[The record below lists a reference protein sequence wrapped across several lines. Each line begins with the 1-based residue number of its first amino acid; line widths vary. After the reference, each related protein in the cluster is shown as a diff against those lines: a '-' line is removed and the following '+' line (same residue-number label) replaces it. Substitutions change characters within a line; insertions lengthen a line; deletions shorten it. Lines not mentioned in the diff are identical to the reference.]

1 MKTQRVANLITDI
14 FHLAGVR
21 RIYGVR
27 RALDCRE
34 VIEHLTA
41 EFQCP
46 LSGVKRTSGN
56 VIGPSAE
63 L

>member
-14 FHLAGVR
+14 LYSAGVR

-34 VIEHLTA
+34 VMNRDG
-41 EFQCP
+41 FCC
-46 LSGVKRTSGN
+46 SR
-56 VIGPSAE
+56 
-63 L
+63 

>member
-46 LSGVKRTSGN
+46 LLGGKADVRQCDWT
-56 VIGPSAE
+56 VC
-63 L
+63 

>member
-14 FHLAGVR
+14 LYSAGVR

-63 L
+63 P

>member
-1 MKTQRVANLITDI
+1 MKTQKVANLITDI
-14 FHLAGVR
+14 LNLAGVR
-21 RIYGVR
+21 LIYGVR

-34 VIEHLTA
+34 VIERLTA

-46 LSGVKRTSGN
+46 LSGVKRTSGD

-63 L
+63 P

>member
-14 FHLAGVR
+14 LHSAGVR

-46 LSGVKRTSGN
+46 LSGIKRTSGD

-63 L
+63 P

>member
-14 FHLAGVR
+14 LHSAGVR

-34 VIEHLTA
+34 VTE
-41 EFQCP
+41 
-46 LSGVKRTSGN
+46 
-56 VIGPSAE
+56 
-63 L
+63 

>member
-34 VIEHLTA
+34 VIE
-41 EFQCP
+41 
-46 LSGVKRTSGN
+46 
-56 VIGPSAE
+56 
-63 L
+63 